1 MNTLQLAARNLARN
15 RRRSITTLFAMI
27 VGAIAILLFGGYA
40 RNIDLG
46 LQTGF
51 VQRSGHL
58 QVQHKD
64 YFLFGTGNPAAY
76 GIADYGRLIAAIK
89 ADPVLAPLVTVVT
102 PTLSLGGIAGNY
114 AAGVSRTVIGNGVVI
129 DDQNVMRRWNDYGFV
144 LTPKTLKLTGTPEQ
158 AAVIGRGVAR
168 VLQLCGPLKV
178 ANCPSPQPAKQD
190 GADAPADI
198 AALSADTG
206 GASDTGSP
214 RAANQVE
221 LLAANAH
228 GAPNVARLDVVAA
241 EAQGVKELDDL
252 YVQLHFGAAQR
263 LIYGADAPKATAIV
277 VQLKHTADLPA
288 AQQRLTTVLRQL
300 APDQPLAVLDF
311 ATLNPSYGQ
320 IVGMFGAIFGFIALL
335 IGVIVLFT
343 VGNTMSM
350 AVIERTTEIGT
361 LRAIGLRRGGV
372 RRLFVLEG
380 LLLGLVGSGLGV
392 LVALA
397 LAWLIN
403 HAGLT
408 WLPPGNVEPVPLTVR
423 VWGEPRM
430 IVLTAI
436 GLSLIAAVSAWWPAR
451 RAARLEIVDA
461 LRHV

>member
-1 MNTLQLAARNLARN
+1 MNTFQLAARNLLRN

-58 QVQHKD
+58 QIQHRD
-64 YFLFGTGNPAAY
+64 YFLFGTGNPAGY
-76 GIADYGRLIAAIK
+76 GIADYARLIAAIK
-89 ADPVLAPLVTVVT
+89 ADLLLAGLSTVVT

-129 DDQNVMRRWNDYGFV
+129 DDQNVMRRWNDYGFAFK
-144 LTPKTLKLTGTPEQ
+144 PRTLKLTGTPEQ

-178 ANCPSPQPAKQD
+178 PNCPSPQAAKQD

-198 AALSADTG
+198 TALAADT
-206 GASDTGSP
+206 APSP
-214 RAANQVE
+214 ARAATQVE

-252 YVQLHFGAAQR
+252 YVQLHFGAAQK
-263 LIYGADAPKATAIV
+263 LIYGGDGPKATAIV
-277 VQLKHTADLPA
+277 LQLKHTADIPA
-288 AQQRLTTVLRQL
+288 ARARLETLLQS
-300 APDQPLAVLDF
+300 APAQPLAVLDF

-320 IVGMFGAIFGFIALL
+320 IVGMFAAIFGFIALL

-361 LRAIGLRRGGV
+361 LRAIGLRRDGI
-372 RRLFVLEG
+372 RRLFVIEG
-380 LLLGLVGSGLGV
+380 ALLGLAGSGLGV

-403 HAGLT
+403 HAGLS
-408 WLPPGNVEPVPLTVR
+408 WLPPGNLEPVPLTVR
-423 VWGEPRM
+423 VWGEPAM
-430 IVLTAI
+430 IVATAI
-436 GLSLIAAVSAWWPAR
+436 GLTLIAAISAWWPAR
-451 RAARLEIVDA
+451 RAAKLEIVDA